1 VLADAMRAANSPEQK
16 KILMRYR
23 RLKQELITRDRP
35 FTFRVTTNYFT
46 MVKKCGPLAK
56 FRDSLIGA
64 WQMRYTVL
72 TNAGLLYFKAE
83 EMKKDS
89 DLEPQNF
96 KPMCDFVVC
105 EVPQSVTKRPN
116 CFKVIFA
123 KEGQVTREMVLSA
136 PSAQDMNGWITAF
149 RQH

>member
-1 VLADAMRAANSPEQK
+1 MQDDDVLADAMRAANSPEQK

-105 EVPQSVTKRPN
+105 EVPQSVSE
-116 CFKVIFA
+116 I
-123 KEGQVTREMVLSA
+123 S
-136 PSAQDMNGWITAF
+136 
-149 RQH
+149 